1 MSGACG
7 FSYSRGMMRRIVS
20 YLINNIREHFMLYIL
35 LWSLLA
41 LIDFIYVMFY

>member
-1 MSGACG
+1 MSGARD
-7 FSYSRGMMRRIVS
+7 FADSRGMMRRIVS

>member
-1 MSGACG
+1 
-7 FSYSRGMMRRIVS
+7 MMRRIVS

-41 LIDFIYVMFY
+41 LIDFLYVMFY

>member
-1 MSGACG
+1 
-7 FSYSRGMMRRIVS
+7 MRRIFD

-41 LIDFIYVMFY
+41 LIDIIYIVFF